1 MTATPD
7 PAQEKPLS
15 GCNILVTR
23 PKAQAEAL
31 CEMINARGGHA
42 VRLPSV
48 EIAPLQDNLEAA
60 RIFNDLACYDWLFFI
75 SANAV
80 YYAQAICEGEIPVPK
95 QLKVAAVGKSTANA
109 LKNIKIK
116 VDLLPKEQ
124 FNSEALLALPEM
136 HSVYGQKI
144 IIVRGEGGREHL
156 AERLKNRGAEVVYAE
171 VYRRLCPETTV
182 TPLLSLWKQ
191 HGIHVVTITSTE
203 ILRNLITLLGAQGLR
218 FLKQTPV
225 VVASDR
231 IAQDAKNYGLSKV
244 VLAANPTNCALL
256 DATVK
261 ICSDLH
267 RG

>member
-7 PAQEKPLS
+7 PVQDKPLA

-31 CEMINARGGHA
+31 CALITACGGRA
-42 VRLPSV
+42 VRLPTV
-48 EIAPLQDNLEAA
+48 EIAPLQDNREAA
-60 RIFNDLACYDWLFFI
+60 RIFTDLASCDWLVFI

-80 YYAQAICEGEIPVPK
+80 YYAQAICAGKIPVPA
-95 QLKVAAVGKSTANA
+95 QLKVAAMGKSTANE

-124 FNSEALLALPEM
+124 FNSEAFLALPEM
-136 HSVYGQKI
+136 QSVYGQKI
-144 IIVRGEGGREHL
+144 VIVRGEGGREHL
-156 AERLKNRGAEVVYAE
+156 AEKLESRGAEVVYAE

-191 HGIHVVTITSTE
+191 HGIHVVTVTSAE
-203 ILRNLITLLGAQGLR
+203 ILRNLMKLVGAPGMEFLR
-218 FLKQTPV
+218 QTPIV
-225 VVASDR
+225 VPSNR
-231 IAQDAKNYGLSKV
+231 IAQDARNYGLSKV
-244 VLAANPTNCALL
+244 VLAANPTNWALL

-261 ICSDLH
+261 VCGDTH